1 MEFSEGIPY
10 LPLILAVIVP
20 ILIFGTIV
28 TLVEIA
34 GAWLM
39 FQKAGEPGW
48 AAIIPIYNYMIGIKI
63 SGKPW
68 WYVLLMFVPVAN
80 VVVYIMIMDG
90 LAKSFGKGTG
100 FTVGLIFLR
109 FVFIPILGF
118 GDAVY
123 SGDKSN
129 FGA

>member
-1 MEFSEGIPY
+1 MEFSEGIPF

-28 TLVEIA
+28 TLIEIA

-68 WYVLLMFVPVAN
+68 WYILLMFIPVVN
-80 VVVYIMIMDG
+80 VFAYIMVMDG
-90 LAKSFGKGTG
+90 LAKSFSKGTG

>member
-1 MEFSEGIPY
+1 
-10 LPLILAVIVP
+10 
-20 ILIFGTIV
+20 
-28 TLVEIA
+28 
-34 GAWLM
+34 
-39 FQKAGEPGW
+39 
-48 AAIIPIYNYMIGIKI
+48 
-63 SGKPW
+63 
-68 WYVLLMFVPVAN
+68 MFVPVAN